1 MGLSLINTGIENG
14 KGKRMNDL
22 KQKCRSDHD
31 KKKRVHLILRKKKP
45 SYEAAFSRAGTA
57 VPVRELGVL
66 LTKMRL

>member
-1 MGLSLINTGIENG
+1 
-14 KGKRMNDL
+14 MNDL
-22 KQKCRSDHD
+22 KQKYRSDHD